1 MMNFL
6 QYVTSIAVSLF
17 TLVAILVLL
26 EPTLVGK
33 WRAEMDNAY
42 FAALTLDD
50 CNYIPPGE

>member
-42 FAALTLDD
+42 FATLTLDD